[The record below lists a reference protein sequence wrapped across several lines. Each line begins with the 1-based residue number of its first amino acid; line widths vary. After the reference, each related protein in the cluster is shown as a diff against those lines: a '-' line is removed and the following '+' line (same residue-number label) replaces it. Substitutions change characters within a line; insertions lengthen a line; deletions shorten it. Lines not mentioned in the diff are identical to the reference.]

1 MLLERT
7 DANDTAPPRLQGA
20 ALTWRLPKR
29 KGGTHDVGPA
39 APRRTNFVGANV
51 TTADLSASTHVLT
64 ADGVSTHEATTEH
77 LGLQTYATANSG
89 ANVST
94 LGSSFGGL
102 NLCSNWSSTSIL
114 AGSAGGAVWNSG
126 ALASSSLLLGT
137 QGCSRVTVAVG
148 TLTAGLCVTI
158 GESAPETTRSIFVAE
173 HNINEY
179 SDGRTFWIGELLPA
193 AFSLGLLNDGSG
205 EIVVVASDLGASV
218 GITHDLPPILTG
230 RAIPDKFDEALGEV
244 RDTLSD
250 EELAAAERA
259 IADARQTM
267 ASLHFASTPLIWVN
281 DEGVAAV
288 QWEAWPS
295 GVLLVFTGDGTFT
308 ASLRDGD
315 RKRYINGAREYAVS
329 GGIPPDLSEAI
340 LALC

>member
-1 MLLERT
+1 M
-7 DANDTAPPRLQGA
+7 
-20 ALTWRLPKR
+20 
-29 KGGTHDVGPA
+29 GPT
-39 APRRTNFVGANV
+39 APRRTNFVGASV
-51 TTADLSASTHVLT
+51 TTADLGASTHVLT
-64 ADGVSTHEATTEH
+64 ADGVSIHEATIEH
-77 LGLQTYATANSG
+77 LGLQTYATTNFG

-102 NLCSNWSSTSIL
+102 NVCRNWSSTSSL
-114 AGSAGGAVWNSG
+114 AGSAGGAVWNSDAG
-126 ALASSSLLLGT
+126 ASSSVLLGT
-137 QGCSRVTVAVG
+137 QGSGRVTLAVG

-158 GESAPETTRSIFVAE
+158 GESAPETTRAIFAAE

-179 SDGRTFWIGELLPA
+179 SVGRTTFLIGDLLPA
-193 AFSLGLLNDGSG
+193 GFRLELLNDGSG
-205 EIVVVASDLGASV
+205 EIIVVAHESGGSA
-218 GITHDLPPILTG
+218 GITNDLPPILTG

-295 GVLLVFTGDGTFT
+295 GVLLVFTGDGKFT

-329 GGIPPDLSEAI
+329 GGIPPELSEAI